1 MKSEYALSQD
11 GYGTYARASHLAD
24 ALEHICLCKGKSP
37 TQAEVLDWIEDATWT
52 LASDE
57 AIETPSASI
66 ANDDPAARVFG
77 LLAERQSVLGSHYP
91 FEARDNRIYRIASKP
106 DALRQPYSVLLA
118 IAIAHSYALCPEPDP
133 TRVFEAYVAAALGDH
148 GLAVVDT
155 GNTRRGMSDF
165 ESLIERV
172 GRELRIPVSPEAAT
186 YRSRAQEEGVDTVAM
201 LPWGDH
207 RIGRWLFLG
216 QAACGKSDTWLDK
229 AGGPADGL
237 WLRALNDVTPALTFL
252 AVPYHVEPRH
262 FRYLVEARA
271 TRTSVL
277 DRLRLAR
284 YRKRV
289 SADDAKV
296 TAAVFEATMPEWR

>member
-165 ESLIERV
+165 ESTKRV
-172 GRELRIPVSPEAAT
+172 RPSSNASVANYGSPSAQKPRPIGAA
-186 YRSRAQEEGVDTVAM
+186 R
-201 LPWGDH
+201 
-207 RIGRWLFLG
+207 
-216 QAACGKSDTWLDK
+216 
-229 AGGPADGL
+229 
-237 WLRALNDVTPALTFL
+237 
-252 AVPYHVEPRH
+252 
-262 FRYLVEARA
+262 
-271 TRTSVL
+271 
-277 DRLRLAR
+277 
-284 YRKRV
+284 RKRV
-289 SADDAKV
+289 STPWRCYRGEI
-296 TAAVFEATMPEWR
+296 TASAAGYSSARRLVERATHGSTRLAGQLTASGSAP